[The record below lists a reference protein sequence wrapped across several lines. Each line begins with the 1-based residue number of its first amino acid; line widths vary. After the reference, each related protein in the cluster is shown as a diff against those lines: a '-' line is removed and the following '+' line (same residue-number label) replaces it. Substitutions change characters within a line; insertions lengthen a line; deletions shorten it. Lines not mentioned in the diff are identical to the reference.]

1 VDDGPA
7 VILVADDTETQ
18 RYILAT
24 WLRRAGHTVIEA
36 ATGRDA
42 LARLDGVDLVVLD
55 VRMPDLSGI
64 DVCERIKADPR
75 TAVLPVIQVSAAAVE
90 VRDRAHGLRHGAD
103 AYLANPVEPDEF
115 LATVTAALRYYRA
128 RRRAERT
135 AARLAAL
142 TEVTLAI
149 NAAETVDRLGRAAVA
164 GAVEIFEAAAA
175 IIMVLPDG
183 QLHRFALS
191 PADQAP
197 VEYGGHVDLV
207 ETLAGRLLV
216 TDARNG
222 TVIVSADEWRRLVP
236 DAILTGDVCLA
247 AFRTKPSRPPVA
259 LAVDAGGILGE
270 DERQILRQLTQSVA
284 LAVEALRAYA
294 DEHLIALTLQR
305 SFLSSAR
312 PEMPGLELAVRY
324 RPASDQAEVGGDF
337 YELLAWQNQLLAV
350 IGDVEGHSLQ
360 AATVMGELRH
370 AIRAFAAE
378 GHPPTTI
385 ARLLNNVL
393 RRYHPNFIATICL
406 LLLDPATG
414 EFQVVNCGHIPPLV
428 FDGETAAYGG
438 EGGVLLG
445 ARLHHPLV
453 EHGVLP
459 AGGVILMVTDG
470 LIEDRHGGLIGNME
484 QLRVMAENVGDD
496 DLETVSDSI
505 LARFGMREDD
515 VALVAIRR
523 TGTVTT

>member
-36 ATGRDA
+36 ATGWDA

-90 VRDRAHGLRHGAD
+90 VRDRAHGLSHGAD
-103 AYLANPVEPDEF
+103 AYLANPVEPEEF
-115 LATVTAALRYYRA
+115 LATVAAALRYYRA

-164 GAVEIFEAAAA
+164 GAVEIFGAAAA
-175 IIMVLPDG
+175 IIMVFPDG

-191 PADQAP
+191 PQDQVPA
-197 VEYGGHVDLV
+197 EYGGHVDLV

-222 TVIVSADEWRRLVP
+222 TVIVSQDEWRRLVP
-236 DAILTGDVCLA
+236 DAILPGDVCLA
-247 AFRTKPSRPPVA
+247 AFRTKPARPPVA
-259 LAVDAGGILGE
+259 LAVDAGGIDGE

-305 SFLSSAR
+305 SFLSSAL

-378 GHPPTTI
+378 GHPPATI

-414 EFQVVNCGHIPPLV
+414 EFQVVNCGHIPPVV

-459 AGGVILMVTDG
+459 SGGVILMVTDG
-470 LIEDRHGGLIGNME
+470 LIEDRHGGLIGNLE

-505 LARFGMREDD
+505 LATFGMREDD